1 MNPRLGALAALTTAI
16 LWTGT
21 STLFTQAGRRVGSVV
36 VNRARLALAAIFLT
50 LTHMA
55 VYGEIFPLQATV
67 VQWLWLSASGVVGL
81 ILGDALLFQAFV
93 WIGPR
98 ISMLL
103 MSLAPLMAAVISWFA
118 LGEKLNGMQILGI
131 GLALG
136 GVVLVVQDRGN
147 PHGEVTRQRFFR
159 GILFGLGA
167 ALGQALGLVGSKIG
181 MGQTLPALSANWI
194 RMVSAAT
201 VIWLW
206 TGAGGEAKHTIER
219 LRTSAPAR
227 LFILCGAFTGPF
239 LGVWLSLVAI
249 QHTTIGVA
257 STLMGLTPIFLI
269 PVGRFLF
276 QERFGWPA
284 VLGTLIAMSG
294 VALLF
299 LA

>member
-1 MNPRLGALAALTTAI
+1 MNPRLGALAALTTAL

-36 VNRARLALAAIFLT
+36 VNRARLLLAAAFLT
-50 LTHMA
+50 LAHA
-55 VYGEIFPLQATV
+55 AIYGEIFPLHATPM
-67 VQWLWLSASGVVGL
+67 QWLWLSASGVVGL
-81 ILGDALLFQAFV
+81 VLGDALLFQAFV

-118 LGEKLNGMQILGI
+118 LDERLNGMQILGI

-136 GVVLVVQDRGN
+136 GVALVIQDRGN
-147 PHGEVTRQRFFR
+147 AHGGGTRQRFSR
-159 GILFGLGA
+159 GVLFGLGA
-167 ALGQALGLVGSKIG
+167 ALGQALGLIGSKIG
-181 MGQTLPALSANWI
+181 MGETLPPLSANWI
-194 RMVSAAT
+194 RMVAAAS
-201 VIWLW
+201 VIWGW
-206 TGAGGEAKHTIER
+206 TGARGETKHTIER

-227 LFILCGAFTGPF
+227 LFILGGAFTGPF

-269 PVGRFLF
+269 PVGRFIF
-276 QERFGWPA
+276 QERFGWLA
-284 VLGTLIAMSG
+284 VLGTLIAMTG

-299 LA
+299 LT